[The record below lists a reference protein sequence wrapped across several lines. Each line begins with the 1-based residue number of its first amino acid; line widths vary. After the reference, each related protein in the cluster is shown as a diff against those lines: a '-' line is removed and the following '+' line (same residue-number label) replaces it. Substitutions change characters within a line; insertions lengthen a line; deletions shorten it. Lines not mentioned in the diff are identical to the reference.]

1 MEIINSIFDTVK
13 NLDSKVKKIM
23 VSGLYFSLAVS
34 IIGTL
39 FLVYYISLKSS
50 AFIYYIGINVV
61 TLSFSFSAAF
71 LACALVIDRIK
82 KDLE

>member
-13 NLDSKVKKIM
+13 NLDAKVKKIM
-23 VSGLYFSLAVS
+23 VNGLYFSLAIA

-39 FLVYYISLKSS
+39 FLIYYISLKSS

-61 TLSFSFSAAF
+61 TLSFSFCTAF
-71 LACALVIDRIK
+71 LASAFVIDRIK
-82 KDLE
+82 KDLA